1 VNPTFLR
8 EHRIWVSASVV
19 VLGGGFAGV
28 LAARRI
34 AAATHRKASVVLIA
48 ANDAFVERV
57 RFHELAAGAA
67 IPSWPL
73 GPLLK
78 HSQATTVQATARE
91 LDVAN
96 RKITVQH
103 HDGRSET
110 IAYDVL
116 VYALGSTINLDAVPG
131 ASEFAFSVATEQSS
145 RDLAAA
151 LRSQA
156 DDNQLVV
163 CGGGMTGVELA
174 TEIAE
179 AFPRLRVRI
188 VSRDPICEPLAP
200 RARSYLATAL
210 ASRRIQVD
218 IGKTVREVRARE
230 LVFDDGTQPF
240 DLCVWAASFAVSPL
254 ARSAG
259 LAVHPNGQLELD
271 ATLRSSSHPEVFGAG
286 DAARPTCTVPIRMG
300 CATAMPMAAHAAANV
315 VAQIRGRRLR
325 PFKYA
330 YTARFI
336 SIGRRDALAQFT
348 RFDDSPRRL
357 VLTGRLA
364 SWLKD
369 LTFRFNVFALK
380 TGFYPWR
387 LTLIGA
393 PRLPAG
399 RVPPDRLLG
408 P

>member
-1 VNPTFLR
+1 MPSR
-8 EHRIWVSASVV
+8 VV

-34 AAATHRKASVVLIA
+34 AAATRGNASVVLVA

-67 IPSWPL
+67 IPRWPL
-73 GPLLK
+73 GQLVEGCG
-78 HSQATTVQATARE
+78 ATTVHATARE
-91 LDVAN
+91 LDLAN
-96 RKITVQH
+96 RRIAVQH

-110 IAYDVL
+110 IEYDIL
-116 VYALGSTINLDAVPG
+116 VYALGSTIDRDGVQG
-131 ASEFAFSVATEQSS
+131 AKEHAFSVASEQASS
-145 RDLAAA
+145 ELAAA

-156 DDNQLVV
+156 DGNQLVV

-179 AFPRLRVRI
+179 AFPTLRVRLL
-188 VSRDPICEPLAP
+188 SRDPICEPLAP
-200 RARSYLATAL
+200 RARTYLAAAL
-210 ASRRIQVD
+210 SSRHIEVEV
-218 IGKTVREVRARE
+218 GKTVREVRAGQ
-230 LVFDDGTQPF
+230 LVLDDGTQPF
-240 DLCVWAASFAVSPL
+240 DLCIWASSFAVSPL

-271 ATLRSSSHPEVFGAG
+271 ATLRSTSHPEVFGAG
-286 DAARPTCTVPIRMG
+286 DAARPTCPVPIRMG

-315 VAQIRGRRLR
+315 IAQIRGRRLR
-325 PFKYA
+325 SFTYA
-330 YTARFI
+330 YMARFI

-348 RFDDSPRRL
+348 RFDDRPRRF

-364 SWLKD
+364 SWMKD

-393 PRLPAG
+393 PRLVAG
-399 RVPPDRLLG
+399 REPAKRL
-408 P
+408 PTS